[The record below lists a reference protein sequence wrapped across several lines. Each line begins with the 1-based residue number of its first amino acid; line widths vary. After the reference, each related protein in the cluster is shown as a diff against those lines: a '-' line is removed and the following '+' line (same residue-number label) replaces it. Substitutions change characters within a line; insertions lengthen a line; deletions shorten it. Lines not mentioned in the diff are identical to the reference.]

1 MHTSNLATHMFVFDF
16 ILYSD
21 YPPRVKNNIKGGAS
35 GSLNEDTLGGQL
47 KAGLAQFVALEI
59 AKASCRDKKAIIK
72 YLPWLYHP
80 PSTVQQ
86 G

>member
-1 MHTSNLATHMFVFDF
+1 MTVNVTMSMTYDCKPCF
-16 ILYSD
+16 
-21 YPPRVKNNIKGGAS
+21 RVKNNIKGGAG